1 MKELKI
7 LPFNEIEEEKWTSF
21 HQSCEDPVVFYQYAF
36 LSGYAEAANE
46 RVDLLLY
53 KENGK
58 LLIALPGSFNKS
70 KGVFYNLTYFGWD
83 NLNFLMVKEVDAICI
98 RSFFKELLKVVDLVV
113 YKNINESCYQT
124 IATSTFKLTSFKG
137 FRCPYVLLKEPYRD
151 YLEGLSVSFKRM
163 VKNRTNFCI
172 KHGIEFR
179 FLSNLES
186 ESFEEA
192 FSNLIR
198 LHGLRMDEVEIKSKF
213 LRPEPQ
219 RFHKIL
225 RKNTKKDFIQIVQAV
240 EGEKV
245 VGTLYGFV
253 SSNRCVYLASG
264 IDPDYSKYSLGIV
277 LIGQLIDYSIS
288 NNYEYFDF
296 LRGTEDYKFKW
307 TQETNQ
313 NYTVY
318 SSTNLLGKTKAL
330 NVYWQENKRRLGRK
344 QTLLNFKKFF

>member
-1 MKELKI
+1 MKELQI
-7 LPFNEIEEEKWTSF
+7 IPFTQLGEQVWTDF
-21 HQSCEDPVVFYQYAF
+21 HQSCEDPVVFYQYEF
-36 LSGYAEAANE
+36 LRGYAEAANE
-46 RVDLLLY
+46 RLDLLLY
-53 KENGK
+53 KENSK
-58 LLIALPGSFNKS
+58 LLIALPGSFNKT
-70 KGVFYNLTYFGWD
+70 KRIFYNLTYFGWD
-83 NLNFLMVKEVDAICI
+83 NLNFLMVKEIDALGIS
-98 RSFFKELLKVVDLVV
+98 SFFKELLKVVDLVV

-124 IATSTFKLTSFKG
+124 ISTSTFELTSFKG
-137 FRCPYVLLKEPYRD
+137 FRCPFIPLKEPYRD

-172 KHGIEFR
+172 KHGIEFK

-192 FSNLIR
+192 FADLIR
-198 LHGLRMDEVEIKSKF
+198 LHSLRMDEVEIKSKF
-213 LRPEPQ
+213 LRTEPQ
-219 RFHKIL
+219 RFHRIL
-225 RKNTKKDFIQIVQAV
+225 RDNRSKEFIQIIQAV

-253 SSNRCVYLASG
+253 SSNRCAYLASG

-277 LIGQLIDYSIS
+277 LIGKLIDYSIS
-288 NNYEYFDF
+288 RNYEYFDF

-318 SSTNLLGKTKAL
+318 APTNFLGKAKAL
-330 NVYWQENKRRLGRK
+330 KVYWDENKRRLGRK
-344 QTLLNFKKFF
+344 QTLLNLKKFF